1 MVSLCYYQKRF
12 QNNKNNSKK
21 AGAKKAEDKEY
32 QVQKVKSFM
41 VYNLLIKWFKF
52 EIVLRR
58 QSCQCHSFRLDSSWE
73 KSVFDTKYIGDDFW
87 RGWH

>member
-41 VYNLLIKWFKF
+41 VYNLLIK
-52 EIVLRR
+52 
-58 QSCQCHSFRLDSSWE
+58 
-73 KSVFDTKYIGDDFW
+73 
-87 RGWH
+87 